1 MLLRDRDAETIRD
14 DVLAWID
21 DATAPLPS
29 GRDQD
34 STRLLAQDSR

>member
-1 MLLRDRDAETIRD
+1 MLLRDRDAETVWG

-29 GRDQD
+29 VR
-34 STRLLAQDSR
+34 